1 VPELPEVE
9 ITRRGIEPFVLGKT
23 ITGVVVRNPNLR
35 QRIPRTL
42 ARILVGQRVKRLERR
57 GKYLLFQCDAGS
69 LIVHLGMSGSLRA
82 IDPGTLPRDHDH
94 VDLVFGATAL
104 RLRDPRRF
112 GVVLWK
118 AGDVSGHPLLK
129 KLGVEPLGD
138 RFSPEFLHRATRGRR
153 VGIKLL
159 LMNAQ
164 VMVGIGNIYANESLF
179 RAGIHPRA
187 RSGSLSLARCERLDR
202 RRGAHT
208 ARAGRGGRHV
218 RAVVLQRD
226 LEVVE
231 VVFERALDHAV
242 LHGGGSDPPPVR
254 PVGIA
259 NTDDRRFIAV
269 NHALRFL
276 PPG

>member
-118 AGDVSGHPLLK
+118 AGDSSRHPLLA

-138 RFSPEFLHRATRGRR
+138 RFSPEFLYEATRGRGA
-153 VGIKLL
+153 GIKLL

-164 VMVGIGNIYANESLF
+164 VVVGIGNIYANESLF

-187 RSGSLSLARCERLDR
+187 RSGSLSFARCERLV
-202 RRGAHT
+202 A
-208 ARAGRGGRHV
+208 
-218 RAVVLQRD
+218 AVKDIL
-226 LEVVE
+226 L
-231 VVFERALDHAV
+231 AAIAA
-242 LHGGGSDPPPVR
+242 GGSSLRDFVHSDGSSGYFQQNYYVYDRAALPCRVCGAAIR
-254 PVGIA
+254 VARQGQRSSFFCA
-259 NTDDRRFIAV
+259 NCQKK
-269 NHALRFL
+269 
-276 PPG
+276 